1 MKKIS
6 TLIYFLTATLAFSQT
21 VTVDGQF
28 SDLVTYY
35 ISSIDIETGATDF
48 QFFSYELS
56 CDDCPKDG
64 DNLYDPP
71 VLVDV
76 TFEISIESPALG
88 FDNEETIAYLYTKEP
103 FEMYAPIHLD
113 NRDFTIDAMEI
124 NDIYGNPVPLKVGID
139 SDRTLETDDLMDK
152 FSTIVTSAQLPDGVY
167 RFSLGITAEH
177 DGITIPVNCPDC
189 DRVLAIRT
197 PVSLALADGNPG
209 GPWDDLLNNL
219 AYTTFPVF
227 NWESDLL
234 GTAVMN
240 NCLECGFY
248 IRVAEFRC
256 EDHASVEDAID
267 DVTTLPINQADEW
280 YYIGNQLSVMYPPTG
295 AIELVAG
302 GIYVYQVQRRVS
314 TTEGVE
320 PTESPIFVFKVAED
334 YNQYLEDIKGIINED
349 VYNALFTPCGPLT
362 GYTSSGAYKLDGID
376 RGEAEWYRITE
387 LKDEFIQGEQSVIN
401 TEVQ

>member
-6 TLIYFLTATLAFSQT
+6 ILLVLLITTPSFSQRL
-21 VTVDGQF
+21 VVDGQF

-56 CDDCPKDG
+56 CADCPKDG
-64 DNLYDPP
+64 NLYDPP

-88 FDNEETIAYLYTKEP
+88 FENEETIAYLYTKEP

-113 NRDFTIDAMEI
+113 NRDFTIDALEI
-124 NDIYGNPVPLKVGID
+124 SDIYGNTVPLKVGID

-177 DGITIPVNCPDC
+177 DGTAIPVDCPDC

-197 PVSLALADGNPG
+197 PVSLSLADGNPG

-234 GTAVMN
+234 GDAVMN
-240 NCLECGFY
+240 N
-248 IRVAEFRC
+248 R
-256 EDHASVEDAID
+256 
-267 DVTTLPINQADEW
+267 
-280 YYIGNQLSVMYPPTG
+280 
-295 AIELVAG
+295 LV
-302 GIYVYQVQRRVS
+302 
-314 TTEGVE
+314 
-320 PTESPIFVFKVAED
+320 
-334 YNQYLEDIKGIINED
+334 
-349 VYNALFTPCGPLT
+349 
-362 GYTSSGAYKLDGID
+362 
-376 RGEAEWYRITE
+376 
-387 LKDEFIQGEQSVIN
+387 
-401 TEVQ
+401 